1 MTNCFN
7 SKNRFNEYSLLV
19 NYNMVQFKRIQKE
32 GIAMNNLKWQ
42 LKQLEL
48 TTDYLLI
55 CGNLKA
61 LWANMREIEK
71 VRKQIWWEENRNGV

>member
-1 MTNCFN
+1 MM
-7 SKNRFNEYSLLV
+7 S
-19 NYNMVQFKRIQKE
+19 
-32 GIAMNNLKWQ
+32 MNNLKWQ